1 MKATENGI
9 VISQRP
15 SNKILMSNSV
25 NLSCSFSN
33 TMLGSSEQSV
43 GEKTYL
49 LTQLHDDIYIMSIII
64 LFSLGFNDTL
74 PIY

>member
-15 SNKILMSNSV
+15 SNKNLMSNSV
-25 NLSCSFSN
+25 NLSCNFSN

-49 LTQLHDDIYIMSIII
+49 LTQLHDDTYIMSIII